1 MIIAVH
7 RDEIISKLNTKLPE
21 AASAVLLPA
30 LAVVFGLQS
39 IRVFVP
45 GLTWTLGDKYDLGAL
60 PLGAIAILVFAI
72 AFLVEPLQRRL
83 NYRTLVTVSLGGLVF
98 FRLILQFWSG
108 TPVFGLIVAA
118 LSVAFFTL
126 FLPVYVDEVRRHDNM
141 AIPLFAGGFLG
152 GIALDTL
159 IYGAAGTYDLAWQ
172 QTLFPILVTVMIAVV
187 LAFLAFNNYHK
198 RHPVSTPNLRNKA
211 GAWLSVGP
219 FLFLQLLI
227 LQNIPA
233 LSTLTGW
240 DTGLIF
246 LLISAAQV
254 TGIIAAYYFH
264 SLQED
269 AIYFVTLFSAG
280 LLITF
285 IFFPYLAGWLEGILF
300 FIGVVAASQLFF
312 AVIIGLSA
320 STRRG
325 GSMSLPLANGIG
337 MLLLVVFIL
346 GYYAVYQIALPYN
359 NSIILTLAAVLVAG
373 GAMTSLRHMG
383 PRLRIRRRQWF
394 IGILTGIIALTLPLG
409 LILTKQTPNTVDT
422 GFPLKV
428 ITYNLHNGFNAD
440 GWLDLEA
447 LAKNIENS
455 GADII
460 ALQEISRGW
469 LVSGRTDMLEWLSV
483 RLGMPYYF
491 GATSGAFWGN
501 AILSSYPIISAV
513 NIPLPSQDLP
523 LERGFISMIIEVGG
537 KNFQVIDIHLHHVAD
552 DSDIR
557 VAQVAAFLDF
567 FGNTSDTIIVGDFNA
582 EPNDPE
588 IKLMRA
594 AGLQDILQSIEPP
607 PAFTFRTDDL
617 YQRIDYIWASADL
630 GWADVELITGTASDH
645 LGITATIIK
654 K

>member
-126 FLPVYVDEVRRHDNM
+126 FLPVYVDEIRRHDNM

-187 LAFLAFNNYHK
+187 LAFLAFNNYHR

-300 FIGVVAASQLFF
+300 FIGVVTASQLFF

-607 PAFTFRTDDL
+607 PAFTFRADDL